1 MVDVPLLFNPCSS
14 AFIRGFKE
22 IIYMN
27 PKNFGKVAVL
37 MGGPSAE
44 REVSLKS
51 GNAVLAALK
60 RKGIDAHGIDAD
72 KSSLRLLE
80 DGKFDRVFIAL
91 HGRWGE
97 DGVIQGALEVLD
109 LPYTGSGVLGSAL
122 GMDKL
127 RSKYLW
133 SASGIPTPEYVVLEP
148 KADLS
153 KVIEKLGL
161 PVFVKPVREGSSL
174 GISKAKTLAELKAA
188 RETAAK
194 YDDQVIAERFIDGA
208 EITCGILGD
217 RSLPLIKIETDREFY
232 DYEAKYILDTTR
244 YLCPCGL
251 PADRERAVQNLALR
265 AFEALGCSGWGRV
278 DFMLDKA
285 GHAYALEVN
294 TVPGMTDHSLVPK
307 AAKQAGVGFDEL
319 VMRILETADERR

>member
-1 MVDVPLLFNPCSS
+1 MTRRD
-14 AFIRGFKE
+14 
-22 IIYMN
+22 
-27 PKNFGKVAVL
+27 FGKVAVL
-37 MGGPSAE
+37 MGGPSGE

-60 RKGIDAHGIDAD
+60 RKGVDAQGFDAD
-72 KSSLRLLE
+72 SSTLRLLE

-109 LPYTGSGVLGSAL
+109 IPYTGSGVLGSAL

-133 SASGIPTPEYVVLEP
+133 SAAGIATPAYAMLE
-148 KADLS
+148 AGTDLD
-153 KVIEKLGL
+153 KVITKLGL
-161 PVFVKPVREGSSL
+161 PLFVKPAREGSSL
-174 GISKAKTLAELKAA
+174 GVSKARNVAELKSAW
-188 RETAAK
+188 EMAAK
-194 YDDQVIAERFIDGA
+194 YDDNVLAEQFIDGA
-208 EITCGILGD
+208 ELTCGILGD
-217 RSLPLIKIETDREFY
+217 LALPLIKIETDREFY

-251 PADRERAVQNLALR
+251 PAHEERAIQDLARR
-265 AFEALGCSGWGRV
+265 AFAALGCSGWGRV
-278 DFMLDKA
+278 DFMRDKA
-285 GHAYALEVN
+285 GHAYVLEVN

-307 AAKQAGVGFDEL
+307 AARQAGMDFDEL
-319 VMRILETADERR
+319 VLRILESADAKR

>member
-1 MVDVPLLFNPCSS
+1 
-14 AFIRGFKE
+14 
-22 IIYMN
+22 MN
-27 PKNFGKVAVL
+27 RRNFGKVAVL

-60 RKGIDAHGIDAD
+60 RQGVDAHGMDAD
-72 KSSLRLLE
+72 KSTLRHLE

-109 LPYTGSGVLGSAL
+109 MPYTGSGVLGSAL
-122 GMDKL
+122 AMDKL

-133 SASGIPTPEYVVLEP
+133 SASGISTPEYVVLESA
-148 KADLS
+148 ADLGR
-153 KVIEKLGL
+153 VAAKLGL
-161 PVFVKPVREGSSL
+161 PVFIKPVREGSSL
-174 GISKAKTLAELKAA
+174 GISKAKTENELKAA
-188 RETAAK
+188 WEMAAK
-194 YDDQVIAERFIDGA
+194 YDDKVIAERFIDGA
-208 EITCGILGD
+208 ELTCAIIGD
-217 RSLPLIKIETDREFY
+217 RALPLIRIETDREFY
-232 DYEAKYILDTTR
+232 DYEAKYILDSTR

-251 PADRERAVQNLALR
+251 PAAQEREIQNLARR
-265 AFEALGCSGWGRV
+265 AFEMLACSGWGRV

-285 GHAYALEVN
+285 GRAYTLEVN

-307 AAKQAGVGFDEL
+307 AAKQAGLDFDEL
-319 VMRILETADERR
+319 VLRILETADVRR

>member
-1 MVDVPLLFNPCSS
+1 MR
-14 AFIRGFKE
+14 RG
-22 IIYMN
+22 
-27 PKNFGKVAVL
+27 NFGRVAVL

-60 RKGIDAHGIDAD
+60 RQDVDAHGIDAD
-72 KSSLRLLE
+72 KSTLRLLE
-80 DGKFDRVFIAL
+80 DGGFDRVFIVL

-109 LPYTGSGVLGSAL
+109 IPYTGSGVLGSAL

-133 SASGIPTPEYVVLEP
+133 SAAGIPTPEYAMLEP
-148 KADLS
+148 GIDLG
-153 KVIEKLGL
+153 KIAAKLGL
-161 PVFVKPVREGSSL
+161 PMFVKPAREGSSL
-174 GISKAKTLAELKAA
+174 GISKAKTVAELKAA
-188 RETAAK
+188 WETAAK

-208 EITCGILGD
+208 ELTCGILGD
-217 RSLPLIKIETDREFY
+217 RALPLIRIETDREFY

-251 PADRERAVQNLALR
+251 PADRERAIQALAQR
-265 AFEALGCSGWGRV
+265 AFDALGCSGWGRV

-285 GHAYALEVN
+285 GQAYALEVN

-307 AAKQAGVGFDEL
+307 AAKQAGMDFDQL
-319 VMRILETADERR
+319 VLRILETADVRR

>member
-1 MVDVPLLFNPCSS
+1 MS
-14 AFIRGFKE
+14 R
-22 IIYMN
+22 
-27 PKNFGKVAVL
+27 NFGKVAVL

-60 RKGIDAHGIDAD
+60 RKGVDAHGFDAD
-72 KSSLRLLE
+72 KSTLRQLE
-80 DGKFDRVFIAL
+80 DGKFERVFIVL

-127 RSKYLW
+127 RTKYLW
-133 SASGIPTPEYVVLEP
+133 SAAGIPTPEYAELD
-148 KADLS
+148 AATDFD
-153 KVIEKLGL
+153 KVAAKLGL
-161 PVFVKPVREGSSL
+161 PGFVKPVREGSSL
-174 GISKAKTLAELKAA
+174 GVSKAKTVAELKAA
-188 RETAAK
+188 WKSAAK
-194 YDDQVIAERFIDGA
+194 YDDQVIAERFMDGA
-208 EITCGILGD
+208 EITCGILGEQA
-217 RSLPLIKIETDREFY
+217 LPLIKIETDREFY

-251 PADRERAVQNLALR
+251 PAEQERVIQELALR
-265 AFEALGCSGWGRV
+265 AFRALGCSGWGRV
-278 DFMLDKA
+278 DFMLDQS
-285 GHAYALEVN
+285 GRAYAIEVN

-307 AAKQAGVGFDEL
+307 AAKQAGMDFDEL
-319 VMRILETADERR
+319 ILKILETADAER

>member
-1 MVDVPLLFNPCSS
+1 
-14 AFIRGFKE
+14 
-22 IIYMN
+22 MN
-27 PKNFGKVAVL
+27 RRNFGKVAVL

-60 RKGIDAHGIDAD
+60 RQGVDAHGMDAD
-72 KSSLRLLE
+72 KSTLRQLE

-109 LPYTGSGVLGSAL
+109 MPYTGSGVLGSAL
-122 GMDKL
+122 AMDKL

-133 SASGIPTPEYVVLEP
+133 SASGVPTPEYVVLES
-148 KADLS
+148 ATDLGR
-153 KVIEKLGL
+153 VAAKLGL
-161 PVFVKPVREGSSL
+161 PVFIKPVREGSSL
-174 GISKAKTLAELKAA
+174 GISKAKTENELKAA
-188 RETAAK
+188 WEMAAK
-194 YDDQVIAERFIDGA
+194 YDDKVIAERFIDGA
-208 EITCGILGD
+208 ELTCAIIGD
-217 RSLPLIKIETDREFY
+217 RALPLIRIETDREFY
-232 DYEAKYILDTTR
+232 DYEAKYILDSTR

-251 PADRERAVQNLALR
+251 PAAQEREIQDLARR
-265 AFEALGCSGWGRV
+265 AFETLACSGWGRV

-285 GHAYALEVN
+285 GRAYTLEVN

-307 AAKQAGVGFDEL
+307 AAKQAGLDFDEL
-319 VMRILETADERR
+319 VLRILETADVRR

>member
-1 MVDVPLLFNPCSS
+1 MR
-14 AFIRGFKE
+14 RG
-22 IIYMN
+22 
-27 PKNFGKVAVL
+27 NFGKVAVL

-60 RKGIDAHGIDAD
+60 RQDVDAHGIDAD
-72 KSSLRLLE
+72 KSTLRLLE
-80 DGKFDRVFIAL
+80 DGGFDRVFIVL

-109 LPYTGSGVLGSAL
+109 IPYTGSGVLGSAL

-133 SASGIPTPEYVVLEP
+133 SAAGIPTPEYAMLEP
-148 KADLS
+148 GIDLG
-153 KVIEKLGL
+153 KVAAKLGL
-161 PVFVKPVREGSSL
+161 PIFVKPAREGSSL
-174 GISKAKTLAELKAA
+174 GISKAKTVAELKAA
-188 RETAAK
+188 WETAAK

-208 EITCGILGD
+208 ELTCGILGD
-217 RSLPLIKIETDREFY
+217 RALPLIRIETDREFY

-251 PADRERAVQNLALR
+251 PADRERAIQALAQR
-265 AFEALGCSGWGRV
+265 AFDALGCSGWGRV

-285 GHAYALEVN
+285 GQIYALEVN

-307 AAKQAGVGFDEL
+307 AAKQAGVDFDQL
-319 VMRILETADERR
+319 VLRILETADVRR

>member
-1 MVDVPLLFNPCSS
+1 MTRRD
-14 AFIRGFKE
+14 
-22 IIYMN
+22 
-27 PKNFGKVAVL
+27 FGKVAVL

-60 RKGIDAHGIDAD
+60 RQGIEAHSIDAD
-72 KSSLRLLE
+72 KSTLRLLE
-80 DGKFDRVFIAL
+80 DGRFDRAFIAL

-109 LPYTGSGVLGSAL
+109 IPYTGSGVLGSAL

-127 RSKYLW
+127 RTKFLW
-133 SASGIPTPEYVVLEP
+133 TAAGIPTPEYAVLAP
-148 KADLS
+148 GTNLDQVA
-153 KVIEKLGL
+153 VRLGL

-174 GISKAKTLAELKAA
+174 GVSKAKTAAELKTAW
-188 RETAAK
+188 ETAAK
-194 YDDQVIAERFIDGA
+194 FDDQVIAERFIDGA

-217 RSLPLIKIETDREFY
+217 QVLPLIKIETDREFY
-232 DYEAKYILDTTR
+232 DYEAKYLLDTTR

-251 PADRERAVQNLALR
+251 PAAQEREIQQLARR
-265 AFEALGCSGWGRV
+265 AFEAVGCAGWGRV
-278 DFMLDKA
+278 DFMLDRT
-285 GHAYALEVN
+285 GRAYALEVN

-307 AAKQAGVGFDEL
+307 AAKQAGIDFDQL
-319 VMRILETADERR
+319 VLRILETADVER

>member
-1 MVDVPLLFNPCSS
+1 M
-14 AFIRGFKE
+14 A
-22 IIYMN
+22 
-27 PKNFGKVAVL
+27 KNYGKVAVL

-60 RKGIDAHGIDAD
+60 RRGVDAHGIDAD
-72 KSSLRLLE
+72 KSTLRWLE
-80 DGKFDRVFIAL
+80 DGKFARAFIVL

-109 LPYTGSGVLGSAL
+109 IPYTGSGVLGSAL

-127 RSKYLW
+127 KSKDLW
-133 SASGIPTPEYVVLEP
+133 SAIGIPTPAYAVLESGT
-148 KADLS
+148 DFD
-153 KVIEKLGL
+153 KVAAKLGL
-161 PVFVKPVREGSSL
+161 PLFVKPVREGSSL
-174 GISKAKTLAELKAA
+174 GVSKAKTVTELKSAWQS
-188 RETAAK
+188 AAK

-217 RSLPLIKIETDREFY
+217 QALPLIKIETDREFY
-232 DYEAKYILDTTR
+232 DYEAKYLLDTTR

-251 PADRERAVQNLALR
+251 PADRERAIQALAQR
-265 AFEALGCSGWGRV
+265 SFSALGCSGWGRV
-278 DFMLDKA
+278 DFMCDKR
-285 GHAYALEVN
+285 GQSYVLEVN

-307 AAKQAGVGFDEL
+307 AAKQAGMDFDEL
-319 VMRILETADERR
+319 VLRILETTDVTR